1 MKGYDVLAGILKM
14 QGVEFISAFP
24 NQPLIESCAK
34 IICFIEKNY
43 EFFNTVDMETFVSLY
58 HEDVVVKV
66 NGMHKTTSIVEAKLF
81 GK

>member
-34 IICFIEKNY
+34 IGIR
-43 EFFNTVDMETFVSLY
+43 
-58 HEDVVVKV
+58 
-66 NGMHKTTSIVEAKLF
+66 SII
-81 GK
+81 